1 MATNQLMR
9 DAGDDERQSLHG
21 QPGSSAELIAGL
33 QLLRASTLAST
44 RLQLA
49 LARQDR
55 GQAVSELDAL
65 TDIDAEL
72 ERLVSGLSVHG
83 ADNDD
88 LAGIEEWLV
97 AQKSAIAKEK
107 FSLTCGVAGPDLV
120 TPPDCLSIPEEASNA
135 SSVRE
140 EDGPLRDRHERT
152 TYNPG
157 SSGRAWLVIVFLT
170 IAVLAIAVAA
180 LAEPGTDVLS
190 MLSLTRR

>member
-1 MATNQLMR
+1 M
-9 DAGDDERQSLHG
+9 
-21 QPGSSAELIAGL
+21 
-33 QLLRASTLAST
+33 AST

-72 ERLVSGLSVHG
+72 ERLVSGLSVPG

-107 FSLTCGVAGPDLV
+107 FSLVCGVAGPDLV
-120 TPPDCLSIPEEASNA
+120 SPPDRLSTPEEASSA

-140 EDGPLRDRHERT
+140 EDGRLLERHERA
-152 TYNPG
+152 TYNPR
-157 SSGRAWLVIVFLT
+157 SSGRAWLVIVLLA
-170 IAVLAIAVAA
+170 IAVLAIAVVA

-190 MLSLTRR
+190 MLGLTRR